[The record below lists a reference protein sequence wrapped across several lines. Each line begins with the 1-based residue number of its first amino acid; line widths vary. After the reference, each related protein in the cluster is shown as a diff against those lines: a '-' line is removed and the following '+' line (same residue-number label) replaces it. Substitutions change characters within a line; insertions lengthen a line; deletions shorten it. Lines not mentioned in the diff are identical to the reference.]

1 MPLRIIVAMI
11 LLVASG
17 GLGWL
22 AVEALNPPAVPVASE
37 EAVRP
42 VRVLVA
48 VQTLQAGVLLK
59 DSDLREREL
68 PADQVP
74 ENAILV
80 GPDALAEVRG
90 AMLRRFLDAGDA
102 LVRSDVLRPRD
113 RGFLAA
119 VLSPGARAVS
129 IGVDARSGAS
139 GLISPG
145 DIVDVIL
152 TQEFQGGDTPVGRRV
167 VAETVLS
174 GIRIIAVGQQIAQGA
189 TTPVIDTPGSAG
201 RVASTVTLQVTA
213 EQSERLAVAERL
225 GRINLAVRSV
235 ETKEGD
241 PRTAATSTDIRLNGL
256 PDAATVPLRGGNAI
270 IFGSDVS
277 AALARDEP
285 AAARPRMRVIQ
296 GDTRGDVVFR

>member
-1 MPLRIIVAMI
+1 MPLRLIVATI

-22 AVEALNPPAVPVASE
+22 AFQALNPTTTLAG
-37 EAVRP
+37 EAQIQT

-48 VQTLQAGVLLK
+48 AQPLQTGVLLK

-74 ENAILV
+74 DGAIVV

-90 AMLRRFLDAGDA
+90 AMLRRYLDAGSP
-102 LVRSDVLRPRD
+102 LIRGEVLRPRD

-119 VLSPGARAVS
+119 VLNPGARAVS

-152 TQEFQGGDTPVGRRV
+152 TQEFQRGDTPAGRRV

-174 GIRIIAVGQQIAQGA
+174 AIRVIAVDQQIAQGA
-189 TTPVIDTPGSAG
+189 SSPVVEAGGSAN
-201 RVASTVTLQVTA
+201 RVARTVTLQVTS
-213 EQSERLAVAERL
+213 EQSERVAVAERL
-225 GRINLAVRSV
+225 GQLRLAVRSV
-235 ETKEGD
+235 ETQEGEIRVSSVQPS
-241 PRTAATSTDIRLNGL
+241 PRPDGL
-256 PDAATVPLRGGNAI
+256 PVVLRGGNAV
-270 IFGSDVS
+270 FGSDVS
-277 AALARDEP
+277 SALARDEP
-285 AAARPRMRVIQ
+285 SAMPRMRVIQ
-296 GDTRGDVVFR
+296 GDSRGEVIFR